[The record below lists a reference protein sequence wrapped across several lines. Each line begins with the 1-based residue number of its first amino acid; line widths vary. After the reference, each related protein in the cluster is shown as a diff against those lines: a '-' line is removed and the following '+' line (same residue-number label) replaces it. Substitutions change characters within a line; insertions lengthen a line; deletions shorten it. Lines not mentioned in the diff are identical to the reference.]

1 MQTQEFNDV
10 VGRFNYVHQEAQLC
24 LQEVLS
30 HAKAPV
36 AEGKSR
42 RK

>member
-1 MQTQEFNDV
+1 MQTREFNDV
-10 VGRFNYVHQEAQLC
+10 VGRFNYAHQEAQLR
-24 LQEVLS
+24 LQEALS

-42 RK
+42 